1 MKQDAEAEQP
11 IADLP
16 ANTEVN
22 AITYPENESLA
33 NEPVLVDSEKTS
45 GELLL
50 QECVGECE
58 VQQSYTAL
66 AEDENDIHHSL
77 SAPEEPRSVSELNIV
92 SSDVFLAN
100 FMGHHKDIHKNIY
113 RVTTP
118 ISEITE
124 VSKMLLAASNIE
136 KTEVCRSNQTP
147 NCNEITTTANNL
159 DENLANTTDDNESEN
174 DVDFN
179 DSVKNTSS
187 KKRRSTS
194 PFGKTRRVRWT
205 IEEKQEMIDI
215 FGDLKSLQKLPSLQ
229 ECLQIIRNSKNL
241 RERTPAQLKT
251 WLDNQR
257 KSESRKL
264 K

>member
-1 MKQDAEAEQP
+1 MNKDAETEQP

-50 QECVGECE
+50 QECVGDVE
-58 VQQSYTAL
+58 VQETVSAL
-66 AEDENDIHHSL
+66 IEGKNDIDSSL
-77 SAPEEPRSVSELNIV
+77 GASEKSIGNICDSKADIQSTDAALTSDESGDSDSELIPFEVSTTDSNFEPTDKDKN
-92 SSDVFLAN
+92 SSDSL
-100 FMGHHKDIHKNIY
+100 DD
-113 RVTTP
+113 
-118 ISEITE
+118 
-124 VSKMLLAASNIE
+124 SN
-136 KTEVCRSNQTP
+136 
-147 NCNEITTTANNL
+147 
-159 DENLANTTDDNESEN
+159 SEN
-174 DVDFN
+174 VAQN
-179 DSVKNTSS
+179 KA
-187 KKRRSTS
+187 S
-194 PFGKTRRVRWT
+194 PYGTIRRVRWT
-205 IEEKQEMIDI
+205 ADEKQELIEL

-251 WLDNQR
+251 WLDNQS

>member
-92 SSDVFLAN
+92 SSDVFLGPN
-100 FMGHHKDIHKNIY
+100 FLKAKNVVEQDSQLTTDIEND
-113 RVTTP
+113 
-118 ISEITE
+118 
-124 VSKMLLAASNIE
+124 MLLAASNIE

>member
-1 MKQDAEAEQP
+1 MKQDAETEQT

-50 QECVGECE
+50 QECVGESE

-66 AEDENDIHHSL
+66 AEDENDIDHSL

-92 SSDVFLAN
+92 SSDVFL
-100 FMGHHKDIHKNIY
+100 G
-113 RVTTP
+113 
-118 ISEITE
+118 
-124 VSKMLLAASNIE
+124 
-136 KTEVCRSNQTP
+136 
-147 NCNEITTTANNL
+147 NEITTTANNL

-179 DSVKNTSS
+179 DIVKNTSS

-205 IEEKQEMIDI
+205 IEEKQEIIEI

>member
-1 MKQDAEAEQP
+1 MKQDAETEQP

-50 QECVGECE
+50 QECGDVE
-58 VQQSYTAL
+58 VQETVSAL
-66 AEDENDIHHSL
+66 IEGKNDIDSSL
-77 SAPEEPRSVSELNIV
+77 GAPEEPRNVSELNIV
-92 SSDVFLAN
+92 SSDVFLGPN
-100 FMGHHKDIHKNIY
+100 FLKAKNVVEQDSQLITDIEND
-113 RVTTP
+113 
-118 ISEITE
+118 
-124 VSKMLLAASNIE
+124 MLLAASNID

-179 DSVKNTSS
+179 GSVKNTSS

-205 IEEKQEMIDI
+205 IEEKQEMIEI

>member
-1 MKQDAEAEQP
+1 MESLDAETEQP

-50 QECVGECE
+50 QECGESE
-58 VQQSYTAL
+58 VQQSYAAL
-66 AEDENDIHHSL
+66 AEDENDIDHSL

-92 SSDVFLAN
+92 SSDVFLGPN
-100 FMGHHKDIHKNIY
+100 FLKAKNVVEQDSQLITDIENDVTINLTSQSDPSY
-113 RVTTP
+113 RL
-118 ISEITE
+118 SESAT
-124 VSKMLLAASNIE
+124 VL
-136 KTEVCRSNQTP
+136 
-147 NCNEITTTANNL
+147 NNTVE
-159 DENLANTTDDNESEN
+159 ENDNESEN

-179 DSVKNTSS
+179 GSVKNTSS

-205 IEEKQEMIDI
+205 IEEKQEMIEI

>member
-1 MKQDAEAEQP
+1 MESLDAETEQP

-22 AITYPENESLA
+22 AIKYPENESLA

-50 QECVGECE
+50 QECVGE
-58 VQQSYTAL
+58 
-66 AEDENDIHHSL
+66 
-77 SAPEEPRSVSELNIV
+77 SE
-92 SSDVFLAN
+92 
-100 FMGHHKDIHKNIY
+100 
-113 RVTTP
+113 
-118 ISEITE
+118 
-124 VSKMLLAASNIE
+124 
-136 KTEVCRSNQTP
+136 
-147 NCNEITTTANNL
+147 
-159 DENLANTTDDNESEN
+159 
-174 DVDFN
+174 
-179 DSVKNTSS
+179 
-187 KKRRSTS
+187 KRRSTS

-205 IEEKQEMIDI
+205 IEEKQEMIEI